1 MLDLVHETNWKNW
14 SKDSIKDKYY
24 VNEEDASVFEW
35 TVKYEKFPKIVEWF
49 TKMWNAY
56 ETRVSTTLAWYTGL
70 V

>member
-35 TVKYEKFPKIVEWF
+35 TVKYENFRKSLNGLQKCE
-49 TKMWNAY
+49 ML
-56 ETRVSTTLAWYTGL
+56 TRQEFQPPWRDTPG
-70 V
+70 